1 MPDTTE
7 GLVAQL
13 RRLQY
18 AANMLNFHE
27 FAEAVGWPRD
37 DYSRHKFVEF
47 QALGRMH
54 VFDDRVLEVAIKFY
68 EDRVAAQREGIS

>member
-7 GLVAQL
+7 GLVPQL

-27 FAEAVGWPRD
+27 FCDATGWPRD
-37 DYSRHKFVEF
+37 EYSKHKFVEF

-68 EDRVAAQREGIS
+68 EDRVAAQSEGVS